1 MCRVCLREDARRR
14 QRLVD
19 ERKRAGVKLPYG
31 RPCDCCGQPL
41 TAPQLDHDH
50 RTGAIRGWICSS
62 DNVSLG
68 HRNDDPAAF
77 LEVAETATMRAAGF
91 VAARRVKEL
100 DRAIKNLNR
109 AAYLLKHINQG
120 QSSSSE
126 ASSSQTT
133 HRTTDDSEP

>member
-1 MCRVCLREDARRR
+1 MCRECLREDTRRR
-14 QRLVD
+14 QRLVE
-19 ERKRAGVKLPYG
+19 ERKRSGAKLPFG
-31 RPCDCCGQPL
+31 KPCECCGTPL

-50 RTGAIRGWICSS
+50 RTGAVRGWICTS

-68 HRNDDPAAF
+68 HRNDDPTAF

-109 AAYLLKHINQG
+109 AAYLMRHTSQE

-126 ASSSQTT
+126 A
-133 HRTTDDSEP
+133 